1 MSTSLKIQI
10 PHNISNTS
18 QYNQYINKSKSSRAK
33 NIKSSGKSVSS
44 IMKKQKKNEE
54 KNKNLNEL
62 LIEIHILNEK
72 TIKYNEL
79 LIKKKEIDVELRKTR
94 EQRNEQINRRDKLKN
109 ILTSVNEEVN
119 LLRQINKLTPV
130 RSVKTSRSSFFNGIT
145 DFKVNENE
153 DNSNFNSNTSGVDKV
168 KNNIISKIIGNINM
182 NMKFTSSSDKNKDMS
197 LLNNHQSQ
205 LNNNSSNINS
215 NTTTHTNTNIDNVN
229 NNTKSCIED
238 DYLEYEKKI
247 ALLKKENIDFIEKV
261 DMLNLTFKEKENENK
276 ELKNKLKEIEKE
288 KNKYK

>member
-44 IMKKQKKNEE
+44 IIKKQKKNEE
-54 KNKNLNEL
+54 NNKNLNEL
-62 LIEIHILNEK
+62 LFEIHVLNEK

-79 LIKKKEIDVELRKTR
+79 LIKKKEIDIELKKTR

-182 NMKFTSSSDKNKDMS
+182 NMKFTSSSEKNKDVS

-205 LNNNSSNINS
+205 FNSSDINT
-215 NTTTHTNTNIDNVN
+215 NNYTTHTNTNIDNVN

-238 DYLEYEKKI
+238 DYLEYERKI